1 MFQAAGS
8 FDLHCLNKQDLIQ
21 RYESEEEETSESEV
35 GQDNSFSP
43 IEFQRVDS
51 DLSADEDTD
60 SHPER
65 TDFSHLLPRPYQS
78 TNNDPRPLSMDTI
91 KRRSDATFV
100 AGSCVYNHEDDMVIQ
115 LPSPENSP
123 PLRSSTF
130 LQPTVYAPPESRRSS
145 KRQSIRSPS
154 PSSYLSDDDT
164 DVFVAEQVTYVEPET
179 KPNLILISPTTTES
193 STTEEPTSA
202 DTETSHEVS
211 RNQSVKREQSDH
223 VSPLRRSIEL
233 FSRRGMPSR
242 RSPFSELSAN
252 ENTRNAHRPIQRGKS
267 LENLGASATIS
278 CLSEVPTVPH
288 PMSSRSQ
295 SISISRPRTSIP
307 ERAQGNHSRSGSK
320 SLRRPPS
327 LRSVSSFNL
336 PFFQPRPSTPRFEDH
351 HARSLSCSNPMYG
364 PDPLASRMGRP
375 YTGTTSPAPYCSP
388 PALMRDRSDS
398 VYSSSNM
405 PGNNNSSPLPRKQ
418 TTKHSAASS
427 IYSTNSFRSNTPSD
441 NSLDGEL
448 ADTSFKQKV
457 NRRKTLKRTK
467 QHQPEN
473 TEKSTEK
480 SFLGIRLGGKRKSA
494 MKSLN
499 F

>member
-21 RYESEEEETSESEV
+21 RYESEEEDTSESEV

-51 DLSADEDTD
+51 DLSADDETD

-100 AGSCVYNHEDDMVIQ
+100 AGSCIYNHEDDMVIQ

-123 PLRSSTF
+123 PLHSSTF

-193 STTEEPTSA
+193 STDEAPTPVN
-202 DTETSHEVS
+202 TETSHEVS
-211 RNQSVKREQSDH
+211 RNRSVKREQSDH

-233 FSRRGMPSR
+233 FSSRGMSR
-242 RSPFSELSAN
+242 RSPFSDLGGD
-252 ENTRNAHRPIQRGKS
+252 ENTRSAGRPIQRGKS
-267 LENLGASATIS
+267 LENIGASATIS
-278 CLSEVPTVPH
+278 CLSEVPTVPY

-295 SISISRPRTSIP
+295 SISVPRPQTSIP
-307 ERAQGNHSRSGSK
+307 EKTQGTHSRSGSK

-351 HARSLSCSNPMYG
+351 HARSMSCSNPMYG
-364 PDPLASRMGRP
+364 PDPVTSRMGRP
-375 YTGTTSPAPYCSP
+375 YTGTSSPAPYCSP

-405 PGNNNSSPLPRKQ
+405 SCYNNSSPLPRKQ

-441 NSLDGEL
+441 NSHDDEL

-457 NRRKTLKRTK
+457 HRRKTLKRTK
-467 QHQPEN
+467 QNQPEN
-473 TEKSTEK
+473 TEKPTEK

>member
-1 MFQAAGS
+1 MFQAAGA

-21 RYESEEEETSESEV
+21 RYESEEEDTSESEV
-35 GQDNSFSP
+35 GGQDNSFSP

-51 DLSADEDTD
+51 DLSADDDTD
-60 SHPER
+60 CHQER

-100 AGSCVYNHEDDMVIQ
+100 AGSCIYNHDDDMVIQ

-164 DVFVAEQVTYVEPET
+164 DVFVAEQVTCVELET

-193 STTEEPTSA
+193 STNDDAPTSA

-233 FSRRGMPSR
+233 FSRRGTPSR
-242 RSPFSELSAN
+242 RSPFSDLSGE
-252 ENTRNAHRPIQRGKS
+252 ENTRNAHGFGRPIQRGKS

-295 SISISRPRTSIP
+295 SISISRPRTSVP
-307 ERAQGNHSRSGSK
+307 EKAQGTHSRSGSK

-351 HARSLSCSNPMYG
+351 HARSISCSHPMYG
-364 PDPLASRMGRP
+364 PDPLTSRMGRP
-375 YTGTTSPAPYCSP
+375 YTGTSCSP
-388 PALMRDRSDS
+388 SALMRDRSDS
-398 VYSSSNM
+398 IYSSMS
-405 PGNNNSSPLPRKQ
+405 GNNSSSPLPRKQ
-418 TTKHSAASS
+418 TIKHSAASS

-441 NSLDGEL
+441 NSLDAEL

-457 NRRKTLKRTK
+457 NRRKTLKRAK
-467 QHQPEN
+467 QHQPES
-473 TEKSTEK
+473 TEKPIEK